1 MAGIY
6 LETETLNHNFEEYSY
21 ASVEKELA
29 QGIKLMDLEA
39 ELAKEEAQKESCEKT
54 KDELTDYQRLLKA
67 YPNEFPVLYRIYKHG
82 IADEDDKKILYQF
95 KNTDY
100 RKPDIVTESD
110 DVADPKGQLELECT
124 LPDGSKF
131 GLSALHRD
139 GAENKLLTGQISFED
154 EMLEKL
160 NAENFKRIMDFCE
173 RCGFSTFGLKIPTH
187 GGMIDA
193 EEKIK
198 ELNALLEEYKKQV
211 LDEREKTPSPTKT
224 GENEN
229 GEPEYEDPN
238 INIVYEGPVLSAPE
252 APSLDPDAP
261 KAKAKE
267 EMDLNK
273 FLKGFREFIQKDLH
287 KKPGLSYWEHSTRIN
302 GQKMTVFV
310 LYDKE
315 DRENDKND
323 GRVDPKK
330 PHVHNY
336 IFSYRLYVGQKDDGT
351 FTFGYTTPNG
361 KKIDDVMAGD
371 FIGEIKKAGITH
383 LNLKNLQN
391 VDKMVWMLAC
401 AEKGIVPSG
410 VSINQA
416 KADKMIQAA
425 KAKLS
430 VQEFATFERRLMEQ
444 LEENAKNKGKE
455 LPLSEQAYI
464 KERKNESQK
473 LLETQ
478 NDALNTARFEEKFH
492 NFRNAY
498 NNDLKKMAENTIAT
512 GVMDTQTGAADAIA
526 AMNAITRTFDMS
538 LGDKCDMDM
547 TLAERFDEL
556 MSNPIINEKTGHTIS
571 IRLTEHEKRAISM
584 VVSPEKKVKDLSGED
599 WKRIYNI
606 MFERTYKEARE
617 AIIEVYKKDESSRAH
632 AIDNILINKV
642 WKRASV
648 AYDKVHIR
656 LMSQGAEELKAP
668 KKDGEL
674 MYQRPKELTWEYIQE
689 QEKKKKAAEEAAK
702 AAAEASKTTAKPEP
716 TATPTPAPT
725 HTPERSRD

>member
-39 ELAKEEAQKESCEKT
+39 ELAKEEAQKKSCEKT
-54 KDELTDYQRLLKA
+54 KDEIAEYQRLLKA

-238 INIVYEGPVLSAPE
+238 INMVYEGPVLSAPE

-267 EMDLNK
+267 EMNLNK

-315 DRENDKND
+315 DKENNKND

-361 KKIDDVMAGD
+361 KKMDDVMAGD

-410 VSINQA
+410 VSINKA
-416 KADKMIQAA
+416 KANKLIQAA
-425 KAKLS
+425 KDRLND
-430 VQEFATFERRLMEQ
+430 QEFAIFERRFAEQ
-444 LEENAKNKGKE
+444 LEKNAAEKGKD
-455 LPLSEQAYI
+455 LPSDEVDLVKDLRNKAGSI
-464 KERKNESQK
+464 
-473 LLETQ
+473 ET
-478 NDALNTARFEEKFH
+478 EEKFK
-492 NFRNAY
+492 NFRKSY
-498 NNDLKKMAENTIAT
+498 DDELKNLINSTISQGIQNTK
-512 GVMDTQTGAADAIA
+512 TGAADALA
-526 AMNAITRTFDMS
+526 AVTTFARTFDILMADDHNIDTT
-538 LGDKCDMDM
+538 LGEHLDYLLHNPLREKDDKTKSKGDIF
-547 TLAERFDEL
+547 LV
-556 MSNPIINEKTGHTIS
+556 
-571 IRLTEHEKRAISM
+571 RLTDHERRAL
-584 VVSPEKKVKDLSGED
+584 EALGTNKKVKDLTKKD
-599 WKRIYNI
+599 WRRVYNI
-606 MFERTYKEARE
+606 LFERQYKEAKE
-617 AIIEVYKKDESSRAH
+617 NIIETYREDRGSTVHGLDNVLLNRIWGKALDQFRNVN
-632 AIDNILINKV
+632 NILE
-642 WKRASV
+642 SV
-648 AYDKVHIR
+648 
-656 LMSQGAEELKAP
+656 GLKSLEMP
-668 KKDGEL
+668 EKKGDL
-674 MYQRPKELTWEYIQE
+674 SYKPPKELSWAYIKE